1 MILTGNCDWAAVLS
15 SAPTTVCSLGQLI
28 RVFLDRDV
36 SLLFKKMSKAD
47 FKMTKNPH
55 SLQASMLQIAKM
67 GWSSFNKANEN
78 MEEIRLLTL
87 QVPTYVQETVKVRSF
102 CCSYSVK

>member
-15 SAPTTVCSLGQLI
+15 SAPTTVCSLGHLI
-28 RVFLDRDV
+28 RVSLDRDV
-36 SLLFKKMSKAD
+36 SLLFEEMSKTD
-47 FKMTKNPH
+47 FKKTKNPQ
-55 SLQASMLQIAKM
+55 SLHASMLQIANM
-67 GWSSFNKANEN
+67 GWSSFNKASEN

-87 QVPTYVQETVKVRSF
+87 QVPTYVQDTVKVRSF